1 MALNTVSSDR
11 LSTNVKNTNFTAA
24 EKQDLTDDI
33 LPLAGQLG
41 NKNKIINGEFLVN
54 QRGNSTN
61 GSNSGYFGPD
71 RFKWRD
77 INSGTVF
84 TISQSTDTPDGF
96 AFSYHADC
104 TTADASFS
112 GNEFISIQH
121 KFEGQNLQD
130 FAKGTSS
137 AEQYTLSFHVKSDV
151 TGTYVVAFQDLDN
164 NRMCCATY
172 TVSSADTWE
181 KKTITI
187 PADTTGAFD
196 NDNAASLM
204 VSWCLGAGSDYTSG
218 TLQTVWGA
226 DTSANTFVGQTANVG
241 SSTDN
246 DFRLTGVQL
255 EVGSVATDFEHRSL
269 AQELSLCQRYF
280 FSETGDNADYPGCYT
295 GGMARSGHFRWM
307 CHFPVAMRTVPTY
320 TGVSGNGQAYGDN
333 DSTVFTNASAEIND
347 ANNTPNPRGAQ
358 MRKTSPGSMTNGD
371 GYLYRYSGDGNEIRF
386 DAEL

>member
-1 MALNTVSSDR
+1 MSTLKVDGIRSNSATSDAITLASNGTCTANITNN
-11 LSTNVKNTNFTAA
+11 LSNR
-24 EKQDLTDDI
+24 
-33 LPLAGQLG
+33 
-41 NKNKIINGEFLVN
+41 NKVINGEFLVN

-77 INSGTVF
+77 INSSSVF
-84 TISQSTDTPDGF
+84 TINQSTDTPDGF

-104 TTADASFS
+104 TTADASFG

-121 KFEGQNLQD
+121 KLEGQNLQD

-137 AEQYTLSFHVKSDV
+137 AKQYTLSFHVKSDV
-151 TGTYVVAFQDLDN
+151 TGTYVVAFQDTDN

-187 PADTTGAFD
+187 PADTTGAFN
-196 NDNAASLM
+196 NDANESLM
-204 VSWCLGAGSDYTSG
+204 ISWCLGSGTDYTSG

-226 DTSANTFVGQTANVG
+226 DVSANTFAGQTANVG

-255 EVGSVATDFEHRSL
+255 EVGSVATDFEHRSFGD
-269 AQELSLCQRYF
+269 ELLKCQRYAQVINPRATGWIVSATQVR
-280 FSETGDNADYPGCYT
+280 FSVDWVTQMRANPTCTFGSAFVQYGPGGQQSGTLQGFDSISVNGCVPIINTGGGMTTNAPAT
-295 GGMARSGHFRWM
+295 GGMTM
-307 CHFPVAMRTVPTY
+307 T
-320 TGVSGNGQAYGDN
+320 
-333 DSTVFTNASAEIND
+333 ASAE
-347 ANNTPNPRGAQ
+347 
-358 MRKTSPGSMTNGD
+358 
-371 GYLYRYSGDGNEIRF
+371 L
-386 DAEL
+386 

>member
-1 MALNTVSSDR
+1 MALNQVGLER
-11 LSTNVKNTNFTAA
+11 LNTATT
-24 EKQDLTDDI
+24 KKIGT
-33 LPLAGQLG
+33 

-61 GSNSGYFGPD
+61 SSNSGYFGPD

-84 TISQSTDTPDGF
+84 TINQSTDTPDGF

-104 TTADASFS
+104 TTADASFG

-121 KFEGQNLQD
+121 KLEGQNLQD

-137 AEQYTLSFHVKSDV
+137 AEQYALSFHVKSDV
-151 TGTYVVAFQDLDN
+151 TGTYVVAFQDTDN

-181 KKTITI
+181 KKTIII
-187 PADTTGAFD
+187 PADTTGAFN
-196 NDNAASLM
+196 NDANESLM
-204 VSWCLGAGSDYTSG
+204 ISWCLGAGTDYTSG

-226 DTSANTFVGQTANVG
+226 DVSANTFAGQIANVG

-255 EVGSVATDFEHRSL
+255 EVGSVATDFEHRSFGE
-269 AQELSLCQRYF
+269 ELQLCSRYYQKIDGSATNTIFGVGNVDGPNQGQILVQLPVSLRAKA
-280 FSETGDNADYPGCYT
+280 SSIETTGSNSDYD
-295 GGMARSGHFRWM
+295 FR
-307 CHFPVAMRTVPTY
+307 VRTTQSCDAVPTL
-320 TGVSGNGQAYGDN
+320 VQSGFTQQFLEWHANGHGFSDGDAALGI
-333 DSTVFTNASAEIND
+333 SGSSSSFLAFSAE
-347 ANNTPNPRGAQ
+347 
-358 MRKTSPGSMTNGD
+358 
-371 GYLYRYSGDGNEIRF
+371 L
-386 DAEL
+386 

>member
-1 MALNTVSSDR
+1 M
-11 LSTNVKNTNFTAA
+11 
-24 EKQDLTDDI
+24 I
-33 LPLAGQLG
+33 
-41 NKNKIINGEFLVN
+41 N

-61 GSNSGYFGPD
+61 SSNSGYFGPD

-77 INSGTVF
+77 INSSTVF
-84 TISQSTDTPDGF
+84 TINQSTDTPDGF

-104 TTADASFS
+104 TTADASFG

-121 KFEGQNLQD
+121 KIEGQNLQD

-137 AEQYTLSFHVKSDV
+137 AKQYTLSFHVKSDV
-151 TGTYVVAFQDLDN
+151 TGTYVVAFQDTDN

-187 PADTTGAFD
+187 PADTTGAFN
-196 NDNAASLM
+196 NDANESLM
-204 VSWCLGAGSDYTSG
+204 ISWCLGSGTDYTSG

-226 DTSANTFVGQTANVG
+226 DVSANTFVGQTANVG

-255 EVGSVATDFEHRSL
+255 EVGSVATDFEHRSFG
-269 AQELSLCQRYF
+269 QELSLCQRYYQQYDDSSNPGSYIWGIAF
-280 FSETGDNADYPGCYT
+280 GGGGNSAGLVIYYPTIMRANPTASGENLNNLNFNDGTAAYT
-295 GGMARSGHFRWM
+295 A
-307 CHFPVAMRTVPTY
+307 
-320 TGVSGNGQAYGDN
+320 
-333 DSTVFTNASAEIND
+333 
-347 ANNTPNPRGAQ
+347 ANNTYSFSAYEYVVKVGS
-358 MRKTSPGSMTNGD
+358 TSLGSMTGKAIQV
-371 GYLYRYSGDGNEIRF
+371 YSNSSTNTKIKI

>member
-1 MALNTVSSDR
+1 MSEIKVNSIKGVGASAAAITVNNTDGTCTANITNN
-11 LSTNVKNTNFTAA
+11 LSNR
-24 EKQDLTDDI
+24 
-33 LPLAGQLG
+33 
-41 NKNKIINGEFLVN
+41 NKVINGEFLVN

-77 INSGTVF
+77 INSSSVF
-84 TISQSTDTPDGF
+84 TINQSTDTPDGF

-104 TTADASFS
+104 TTADASFG

-121 KFEGQNLQD
+121 KLEGQNLQD

-137 AEQYTLSFHVKSDV
+137 AKQYTLSFHVKSDV
-151 TGTYVVAFQDLDN
+151 TGTYVVAFQDTDN

-187 PADTTGAFD
+187 PADTTGAFN
-196 NDNAASLM
+196 NDANESLM
-204 VSWCLGAGSDYTSG
+204 ISWCLGSGTDYTSG

-226 DTSANTFVGQTANVG
+226 DVSANTFAGQTANVG

-255 EVGSVATDFEHRSL
+255 EVGSVATDFEHRSF
-269 AQELSLCQRYF
+269 AQELQLCKRYF
-280 FSETGDNADYPGCYT
+280 QKV
-295 GGMARSGHFRWM
+295 GGSHWGATEGSDHFRIQVNLEPEMRAAPTVTVRSGGKF
-307 CHFPVAMRTVPTY
+307 
-320 TGVSGNGQAYGDN
+320 
-333 DSTVFTNASAEIND
+333 
-347 ANNTPNPRGAQ
+347 NT
-358 MRKTSPGSMTNGD
+358 
-371 GYLYRYSGDGNEIRF
+371 RYSGDTTITNPTLASTASKSRNVWTGITSSGLTGGIPIYGRSQQGDTGDF
-386 DAEL
+386 MACSAEL

>member
-1 MALNTVSSDR
+1 MALNQVGLER
-11 LSTNVKNTNFTAA
+11 LNTATT
-24 EKQDLTDDI
+24 KKIGT
-33 LPLAGQLG
+33 

-77 INSGTVF
+77 VNSSSVF
-84 TISQSTDTPDGF
+84 TINQSTDTPDGF

-104 TTADASFS
+104 TTADASFG

-121 KFEGQNLQD
+121 KLEGQNLQD

-151 TGTYVVAFQDLDN
+151 TGTYVVAFQDTDN

-187 PADTTGAFD
+187 PADTTGAFN
-196 NDNAASLM
+196 NDANESLM
-204 VSWCLGAGSDYTSG
+204 ISWCLGAGTDYTSG

-226 DTSANTFVGQTANVG
+226 DVSANTFAGQTANVG

-255 EVGSVATDFEHRSL
+255 EVGSVATDFEHRSYQDEYL
-269 AQELSLCQRYF
+269 RCTRYF
-280 FSETGDNADYPGCYT
+280 Y
-295 GGMARSGHFRWM
+295 H
-307 CHFPVAMRTVPTY
+307 
-320 TGVSGNGQAYGDN
+320 
-333 DSTVFTNASAEIND
+333 
-347 ANNTPNPRGAQ
+347 ANNQHFFTGRGHNTDTIMGFVETQVPLRATPSITLTGNLRHWGIDSNSSSSTQPTIPSFRANQKGIRVNQTGHSGVNDNCVLAVQ
-358 MRKTSPGSMTNGD
+358 CDGSD
-371 GYLYRYSGDGNEIRF
+371 GQGLTF

>member
-1 MALNTVSSDR
+1 MALNQVGLER
-11 LSTNVKNTNFTAA
+11 LNTATT
-24 EKQDLTDDI
+24 KKIGT
-33 LPLAGQLG
+33 

-77 INSGTVF
+77 VNSSSVF
-84 TISQSTDTPDGF
+84 TINQSTDTPDGF

-104 TTADASFS
+104 TTADASFG

-121 KFEGQNLQD
+121 KLEGQNLQD

-151 TGTYVVAFQDLDN
+151 TGTYVVAFQDTDN

-187 PADTTGAFD
+187 PADTTGAFN
-196 NDNAASLM
+196 NDANESLM
-204 VSWCLGAGSDYTSG
+204 ISWCLGAGTDYTSG

-226 DTSANTFVGQTANVG
+226 DVSANTFAGQTANVG

-255 EVGSVATDFEHRSL
+255 EVGSVATDFEHRSYSDEFQKCL
-269 AQELSLCQRYF
+269 RYYEQM
-280 FSETGDNADYPGCYT
+280 SSN
-295 GGMARSGHFRWM
+295 
-307 CHFPVAMRTVPTY
+307 
-320 TGVSGNGQAYGDN
+320 GVSVAYFATGYCESTTEVNYPILFKAYKRATPTVTSTAGSTFRNHHTGTSVDLSNIVFNLATPMSCRAQA
-333 DSTVFTNASAEIND
+333 TASSAV
-347 ANNTPNPRGAQ
+347 
-358 MRKTSPGSMTNGD
+358 
-371 GYLYRYSGDGNEIRF
+371 LGDGNAAILAAHSSTEALIKI

>member
-1 MALNTVSSDR
+1 MALSQVGLERLNTATTKKIGTS
-11 LSTNVKNTNFTAA
+11 
-24 EKQDLTDDI
+24 
-33 LPLAGQLG
+33 
-41 NKNKIINGEFLVN
+41 KNKIINGEFLIN

-77 INSGTVF
+77 VNSSSVF
-84 TISQSTDTPDGF
+84 TINQSTDTPDGF

-104 TTADASFS
+104 TTADASFG

-151 TGTYVVAFQDLDN
+151 EGTYVVAFQDLDN

-204 VSWCLGAGSDYTSG
+204 ISWCLGSGTDYTSG
-218 TLQTVWGA
+218 TLQTVWGS
-226 DTSANTFVGQTANVG
+226 DVSANTFVGQTANVG

-255 EVGSVATDFEHRSL
+255 EVGSVATDFEHRSF
-269 AQELSLCQRYF
+269 AQELALCQRYF
-280 FSETGDNADYPGCYT
+280 TKVAYAQASGSGDGSTMASVHARFGVDMRAGPTITASGVLNAQGDNALNSTQSSVHVGTSNFSSTQNMYLVFVQNFSGVVQ
-295 GGMARSGHFRWM
+295 GRSYVIGL
-307 CHFPVAMRTVPTY
+307 
-320 TGVSGNGQAYGDN
+320 
-333 DSTVFTNASAEIND
+333 I
-347 ANNTPNPRGAQ
+347 ANNSNQFLA
-358 MRKTSPGSMTNGD
+358 
-371 GYLYRYSGDGNEIRF
+371 

>member
-1 MALNTVSSDR
+1 MALSQVGLERLNTATTKKIGTS
-11 LSTNVKNTNFTAA
+11 
-24 EKQDLTDDI
+24 
-33 LPLAGQLG
+33 
-41 NKNKIINGEFLVN
+41 KNKIINGEFLIN

-77 INSGTVF
+77 VNSSSVF
-84 TISQSTDTPDGF
+84 TINQSTDTPNGF

-104 TTADASFS
+104 TTADASFG

-204 VSWCLGAGSDYTSG
+204 ISWCLGSGTDYTSG
-218 TLQTVWGA
+218 TLQTVWGS
-226 DTSANTFVGQTANVG
+226 DVSANTFVGQTANVG

-255 EVGSVATDFEHRSL
+255 EVGSVATDFEHRSF
-269 AQELSLCQRYF
+269 AQELALCQRYF
-280 FSETGDNADYPGCYT
+280 YKYT
-295 GGMARSGHFRWM
+295 LTTCGLFISTPSSGYAYGFLR
-307 CHFPVAMRTVPTY
+307 FPVPMRASPTIILRDDNGNDGAV
-320 TGVSGNGQAYGDN
+320 TMHGAAHNIAATASAQNTNGLQRILKSSG
-333 DSTVFTNASAEIND
+333 TFTNGANLPIVCGISSA
-347 ANNTPNPRGAQ
+347 T
-358 MRKTSPGSMTNGD
+358 
-371 GYLYRYSGDGNEIRF
+371 
-386 DAEL
+386 AEL

>member
-1 MALNTVSSDR
+1 MSEIKVNSIKGVGASAAAITVNNTDGTCTANITNN
-11 LSTNVKNTNFTAA
+11 LSNR
-24 EKQDLTDDI
+24 
-33 LPLAGQLG
+33 
-41 NKNKIINGEFLVN
+41 NKVINGEFLVN

-77 INSGTVF
+77 INSSSVF
-84 TISQSTDTPDGF
+84 TINQSTDTPDGF

-121 KFEGQNLQD
+121 KLEGQNLQD

-151 TGTYVVAFQDLDN
+151 TGTYVVAFQDTDN

-187 PADTTGAFD
+187 PADTTGAFN
-196 NDNAASLM
+196 NDANESLM
-204 VSWCLGAGSDYTSG
+204 ISWCLGAGTDYTSG

-226 DTSANTFVGQTANVG
+226 DVSANTFAGQTANVG

-255 EVGSVATDFEHRSL
+255 EVGSVATDFEHKSFAQDL
-269 AQELSLCQRYF
+269 ALCQRYF
-280 FSETGDNADYPGCYT
+280 FKFDIFAGNTKNFVAAYGNTYGQIDVY
-295 GGMARSGHFRWM
+295 
-307 CHFPVAMRTVPTY
+307 FPVTMRTSPSGSLEDIS
-320 TGVSGNGQAYGDN
+320 GVQEFRGGTWNNRTLAIRNTSTDFMQIESQGSDALAQYVRASSGTPKC
-333 DSTVFTNASAEIND
+333 SCSAE
-347 ANNTPNPRGAQ
+347 
-358 MRKTSPGSMTNGD
+358 
-371 GYLYRYSGDGNEIRF
+371 L
-386 DAEL
+386 

>member
-1 MALNTVSSDR
+1 MSTLKVGGIRGVSASSDAITVGNDGTCTANITNN
-11 LSTNVKNTNFTAA
+11 LSNR
-24 EKQDLTDDI
+24 
-33 LPLAGQLG
+33 
-41 NKNKIINGEFLVN
+41 NKIINGEFLIN

-61 GSNSGYFGPD
+61 SSNSGYFGPD

-84 TISQSTDTPDGF
+84 TINQSTDTPDGF

-121 KFEGQNLQD
+121 KIEGQNLQD

-137 AEQYTLSFHVKSDV
+137 AKQYTLSFHVKSDV
-151 TGTYVVAFQDLDN
+151 TGTYVVAFQDIDN

-187 PADTTGAFD
+187 PADTTGAFN
-196 NDNAASLM
+196 NDANESLM
-204 VSWCLGAGSDYTSG
+204 ISWCLGSGTDYTSG

-226 DTSANTFVGQTANVG
+226 DVSANTFVGQTANVG

-255 EVGSVATDFEHRSL
+255 EVGSTATDFEHRSFHD
-269 AQELSLCQRYF
+269 ELLKCYRYY
-280 FSETGDNADYPGCYT
+280 NKKNPGYGRIGHMYT
-295 GGMARSGHFRWM
+295 GLHIAFTMDLPCEMRASPTITNEGGLYFARQNGVALGLTGINHGSADTTTARISLDVNSAGASGENAFIW
-307 CHFPVAMRTVPTY
+307 A
-320 TGVSGNGQAYGDN
+320 GNTFYIL
-333 DSTVFTNASAEIND
+333 DS
-347 ANNTPNPRGAQ
+347 
-358 MRKTSPGSMTNGD
+358 
-371 GYLYRYSGDGNEIRF
+371 
-386 DAEL
+386 EL

>member
-1 MALNTVSSDR
+1 MALTTVSSDR
-11 LSTNVKNTNFTAA
+11 LATNVKNTNFTAA

-33 LPLAGQLG
+33 LPLAGQIG
-41 NKNKIINGEFLVN
+41 TRNKIINGEFLVN

-77 INSGTVF
+77 INSSSVF
-84 TISQSTDTPDGF
+84 TINQSTDTPDGF

-104 TTADASFS
+104 TTADASFG

-121 KFEGQNLQD
+121 KLEGQNLQD

-137 AEQYTLSFHVKSDV
+137 AKQYTLSFHVKSDV
-151 TGTYVVAFQDLDN
+151 TGTYVVAFQDIDN

-172 TVSSADTWE
+172 TVSSAGTWE

-196 NDNAASLM
+196 NDANESLM
-204 VSWCLGAGSDYTSG
+204 ISWCLGSGTDYTSG
-218 TLQTVWGA
+218 TLQTVWGS
-226 DTSANTFVGQTANVG
+226 DVSANTFVGQTANVG

-255 EVGSVATDFEHRSL
+255 EVGSVATDFEHRSFHEESL
-269 AQELSLCQRYF
+269 KCFRYYNKKNPQYGRIGHMYTSDAIAFTMDLPCEMRASPTITNEGGLYFARQNGVALGLTGINHGSANTTTARISLDVNSNGTAGESAFIWAGNTTYILDSEL
-280 FSETGDNADYPGCYT
+280 
-295 GGMARSGHFRWM
+295 
-307 CHFPVAMRTVPTY
+307 
-320 TGVSGNGQAYGDN
+320 
-333 DSTVFTNASAEIND
+333 
-347 ANNTPNPRGAQ
+347 
-358 MRKTSPGSMTNGD
+358 
-371 GYLYRYSGDGNEIRF
+371 
-386 DAEL
+386 